1 MNSSING
8 KDQNFIKNKSIQN
21 LEKLS
26 LKNSHN
32 LDKGN
37 KKEINNLI
45 SSSLNKMIKC
55 LNCKVITKIKI
66 FSILKYILMV

>member
-8 KDQNFIKNKSIQN
+8 KNQNFIKNKSIQN

-45 SSSLNKMIKC
+45 SNLNKMIKC
-55 LNCKVITKIKI
+55 LNCKMIAKIRI
-66 FSILKYILMV
+66 FSTRKYILMV

>member
-1 MNSSING
+1 MNLSISG
-8 KDQNFIKNKSIQN
+8 KNRKFIKNKSIQN

-45 SSSLNKMIKC
+45 SSLNKMIKC
-55 LNCKVITKIKI
+55 LNCNRMAKMRI

>member
-1 MNSSING
+1 MNLSISG
-8 KDQNFIKNKSIQN
+8 KNRKFIKNKSIQN

-45 SSSLNKMIKC
+45 SSLNKMIKC
-55 LNCKVITKIKI
+55 LNCNRMAKMRI
-66 FSILKYILMV
+66 FSILKYILMG